1 MGVRYVINQRGR
13 PQVHNDGQF
22 PDASSNPTFQPEHK
36 LAVATDAVAPVE
48 P

>member
-22 PDASSNPTFQPEHK
+22 PDLLLCKTKCNLRSRLFAISQT
-36 LAVATDAVAPVE
+36 LLYLL
-48 P
+48 